1 MNFEHTAKDFMRDFD
16 STTLRKLVAK
26 HDPCA
31 VWEKNQTW
39 CLLMFQLLIFLL
51 NLLEGI
57 DGWSMHILETL
68 SFQGSPSCWER
79 LGDFSQCHQNVDLK
93 FFRPARKQNIER
105 SYHFILRQQ
114 VTVNQTCHVAEFTK
128 FIGACTTSLKTLLV
142 ALGKVVDNLM
152 SFCGNPEM
160 PTTRQHCQLGHS
172 TTLPTWTFDPCL
184 KNWTPTCLK
193 LGTLRWLWSMPIVR
207 GRKNQEIEPLPV
219 WNLLRWFWGM
229 PIVRGRKSQTLASCQ
244 PEKRKLGH
252 KSTHCSLTD
261 LMQWGRP
268 PPKSNMVATKT

>member
-1 MNFEHTAKDFMRDFD
+1 MPKMFHHLFAQTKNDHASSKSAAELCGLSIFCLTISSWILSTLQKISWGTLTPQHCGNWWQNMTLVQFERRT
-16 STTLRKLVAK
+16 K
-26 HDPCA
+26 HD
-31 VWEKNQTW
+31 VFW
-39 CLLMFQLLIFLL
+39 CFQLLVFLL

-193 LGTLRWLWSMPIVR
+193 LGTLRWLWGMPIVR

-219 WNLLRWFWGM
+219 WN
-229 PIVRGRKSQTLASCQ
+229 C
-244 PEKRKLGH
+244 
-252 KSTHCSLTD
+252 
-261 LMQWGRP
+261 
-268 PPKSNMVATKT
+268 